1 MIFVATQN
9 RMATA
14 KYTRRVMLI
23 SFFDTMSQSTKSRQR
38 YKCYYY

>member
-23 SFFDTMSQSTKSRQR
+23 SFFDTMFAIHQIKTTL
-38 YKCYYY
+38 